1 MCLVPGFRESLTRSF
16 DFQPMVVTPMPK
28 IRVLVVDDSVVIR
41 RMVSDVLAGEPDIEV
56 AGSAADGRIALQKI
70 EQVNP
75 DILTLDVEMPV
86 MDGLETLKQLRK
98 THRRL
103 PVIMF
108 STLTERGASA
118 TMDALALGASDY
130 VTKPANVGSAAA
142 ALEKIRAELIPKIR
156 AHVPQA
162 KTSTAHPFSMMASK
176 MAQPPFALAALRPAN
191 SRVEVVAI
199 GTSTGGPNALGD
211 LVPLLPPNF
220 PVPVVIV
227 QHMPP
232 IFTKF
237 LADRLSSKSQIP
249 VIEAANHQELL
260 PGHAYIAPGDFH
272 MMVERS
278 KESVR
283 IRTHQEQPEN
293 SCRPAVDVLF
303 RSVVDVYGGDTLA
316 VIMTGMGQDG
326 LRGCGRIREAGGQ
339 ILAQDEATSVV
350 WGMPGYVANA
360 GLADMVLPLGLMAA
374 EIVRRVAVGRVPAIH
389 PRQTYFLNT
398 RSLR

>member
-1 MCLVPGFRESLTRSF
+1 
-16 DFQPMVVTPMPK
+16 MPK

-41 RMVSDVLAGEPDIEV
+41 RMVSDVLSGEPDIEV
-56 AGSAADGRIALQKI
+56 AGAAADGRIALQKI

-86 MDGLETLKQLRK
+86 MNGLETLKQLRK

-156 AHVPQA
+156 AHVPRA
-162 KTSTAHPFSMMASK
+162 TPSTAHLFPMTAVQMAQLSSPFSAPR
-176 MAQPPFALAALRPAN
+176 AVT
-191 SRVEVVAI
+191 SRVEVVTI

-249 VIEAANHQELL
+249 VVEASNLQELL

-278 KESVR
+278 KEGLR
-283 IRTHQEQPEN
+283 IRTQQEQPEN
-293 SCRPAVDVLF
+293 SCRPSVDVLF
-303 RSVVDVYGGDTLA
+303 RTVADVYREEALA

-326 LRGCGRIREAGGQ
+326 LRGCGRIREQGGQ

-350 WGMPGYVANA
+350 WGMPGYVVNA
-360 GLADMVLPLGLMAA
+360 GLADIVLPLGQIAA
-374 EIVRRVAVGRVPAIH
+374 EIVRRVAVGRAPAVR
-389 PRQTYFLNT
+389 PRQTYYLDT
-398 RSLR
+398 RSPR